1 MAAVAMIRP
10 TSFTVTPFVSVPVD
24 EEILETPSRERLVDS
39 ERYRYLTGITP
50 FEKFMIDSA
59 NDVTSRMMRDDL
71 IGYMHS
77 WADYCEMED
86 PNFYKVRVPTA
97 EELAAAA
104 LADELAAVAAA
115 EPPAPPAPTE
125 FNLADDEASAA
136 ARQRECEAW
145 LAVPRNK
152 RRPYSMGTLQ
162 GGNCMNKEDSLV
174 IKGIPQGVK
183 TLYGDL
189 RAYFSEIGAVV
200 DIYKP
205 ERGPLFIGFQNS
217 AGLREVLEQHRNGL
231 LYKGATLHLERAMSR
246 SKTSAEMAS
255 KVSV

>member
-1 MAAVAMIRP
+1 MRP
-10 TSFTVTPFVSVPVD
+10 SSFTVTPFVSVPVD
-24 EEILETPSRERLVDS
+24 EEILEMPCRERLVDS

-50 FEKFMIDSA
+50 FEKFMIDDA

-86 PNFYKVRVPTA
+86 PNFYKPRVPTA

-104 LADELAAVAAA
+104 EAEVAAA
-115 EPPAPPAPTE
+115 LAAEGAAAEPPAPTE

-183 TLYGDL
+183 TLYGDI

-217 AGLREVLEQHRNGL
+217 TGLREALEQHRNGL
-231 LYKGATLHLERAMSR
+231 LYKEAVLTLERAMSR

>member
-10 TSFTVTPFVSVPVD
+10 TSFTVTPFVSVPLD
-24 EEILETPSRERLVDS
+24 EEILEMPVRERLVDS
-39 ERYRYLTGITP
+39 ERYSYLTGITP

-71 IGYMHS
+71 IGYMLS
-77 WADYCEMED
+77 WADYCEKED
-86 PNFYKVRVPTA
+86 PDFYKPRAAPAPVPAAVA
-97 EELAAAA
+97 EEDAEAEAAAA
-104 LADELAAVAAA
+104 A
-115 EPPAPPAPTE
+115 APPVPE
-125 FNLADDEASAA
+125 FNLDADEAAD
-136 ARQRECEAW
+136 RQRECDAW

-152 RRPYSMGTLQ
+152 RRPFSMGTLQ
-162 GGNCMNKEDSLV
+162 AGNCMNKEDSLV
-174 IKGIPQGVK
+174 IKGLPQGVK
-183 TLYGDL
+183 TVYGDL
-189 RAYFSEIGAVV
+189 RAYFSEIAAVV

-217 AGLREVLEQHRNGL
+217 AGLREVLELHREGL
-231 LYKGATLHLERAMSR
+231 LYKGAKLHLERAMSR